1 MVTGPI
7 PVVLTSNYN
16 NVLLSTVDF
25 KGIVTDDGG
34 FFVKKRGFCWSS
46 TYQNPTIH
54 NDTMVSFG
62 DGAGAFSSTIKGL
75 KGQTKYYIRSYAT
88 NNNGTGYGSIFSV
101 KTIDTTITD
110 IDSNHYR
117 IVQIGIQIWMAE
129 NLKVTHYL
137 DGEDIPDVTDATKWT
152 NLTTGALC
160 WYNNEPLSY
169 GTIYGALYNWYAVS
183 DSRNLSPAGWHVP
196 TDTEWTT
203 LIKYLGEEGVAG
215 GKMKEKGTAYWL
227 SPNTGAD
234 NSSGFSALPGGACSY
249 NGTFDGV
256 GSFGYWWTAT
266 ENSTLNAWTF
276 KLYSTSAGTTR
287 GQYYKSTGLSVR
299 CVRNS

>member
-1 MVTGPI
+1 MKKFTTFTSLPILLATLILSSGCKKKSEELMVTGPI

-183 DSRNLSPAGWHVP
+183 DSRNLSPAGWHV
-196 TDTEWTT
+196 
-203 LIKYLGEEGVAG
+203 
-215 GKMKEKGTAYWL
+215 
-227 SPNTGAD
+227 
-234 NSSGFSALPGGACSY
+234 SAQSC
-249 NGTFDGV
+249 
-256 GSFGYWWTAT
+256 
-266 ENSTLNAWTF
+266 
-276 KLYSTSAGTTR
+276 
-287 GQYYKSTGLSVR
+287 
-299 CVRNS
+299 